1 MKLTDLEIALLAAE
15 AGSDVLRKKYG
26 SALVRI
32 AKTSLDFAT
41 DADVDA
47 ESAIVEVIRASRP
60 GDRVV
65 AEESGSTGDAS
76 SDRVWMVDPLCG
88 TLNFAAHT
96 PLVALNVAL
105 MDRGQTTVGVCADPL
120 ARELMWTDGSAA
132 VLQTGGDEQAL
143 QPSSGSRLVDVNL
156 DGPFPNAPWFRAID
170 LLGEPSFSAAFRPR
184 VSSTSLA
191 LAWVA
196 SGRRAAY
203 VTDGSV
209 RNSVHFAS
217 ALALCAAAGCVVTT
231 LQGAPLDGV
240 AGGLVAA
247 ADRETHGALLAAIA
261 LQAR

>member
-1 MKLTDLEIALLAAE
+1 MGPRGIVTLTDLEIELLAAE
-15 AGSDVLRKKYG
+15 AGSEVLRRKYG

-32 AKTSLDFAT
+32 TKTSLDFAT

-47 ESAIVEVIRASRP
+47 ENSIVEVIRASRP
-60 GDRVV
+60 SDRVV

-76 SDRVWMVDPLCG
+76 SDRAWLVDPLCG

-96 PLVALNVAL
+96 PLVALNVSL
-105 MDRGQTTVGVCADPL
+105 MDRGQSIVVVCADPL

-132 VLQTGGDEQAL
+132 VLHTGGHDQAL
-143 QPSSGSRLVDVNL
+143 QPSSNSKLVDINL
-156 DGPFPNAPWFRAID
+156 DGPFPNSSWFRAID

-196 SGRRAAY
+196 AGRRAAY

-209 RNSVHFAS
+209 LNSVHLLS
-217 ALALCAAAGCVVTT
+217 ARQNDDGADTLA
-231 LQGAPLDGV
+231 D
-240 AGGLVAA
+240 
-247 ADRETHGALLAAIA
+247 DLA
-261 LQAR
+261 